1 MKKRILLVEDD
12 PDTAELMQ
20 MELEGLGYEVRLA
33 RNGVEALEMAGLEPP
48 DLVVMDI
55 LLPKMDGFRAAAR
68 IRENPKTQAIPVL
81 AATALAKP
89 GDREKCL
96 EAGCDGYIAKPFTHR
111 QLGAAIRKLLISG
124 PDELEGLYEGEV
136 SGDDEFSEPKKV

>member
-1 MKKRILLVEDD
+1 MKKQILLVEDD

-20 MELEGLGYEVRLA
+20 MELEGLGYEVRVA
-33 RNGVEALEMAGLEPP
+33 RNGVEAVEMASSESP

-55 LLPKMDGFRAAAR
+55 LLPKMDGFRAAAQ
-68 IRENPKTQAIPVL
+68 IRENPKTQAIPIL

-96 EAGCDGYIAKPFTHR
+96 ASGCDSYIAKPFTHR
-111 QLGAAIRKLLISG
+111 QLGSLIEKLLAG
-124 PDELEGLYEGEV
+124 R
-136 SGDDEFSEPKKV
+136 SE